1 MSVYGAWNKLDISGY
16 VDNQSEVSTFIED
29 NYVDPR
35 SVTLTIP
42 DKKKNLI
49 YIFLESVEMTYAD
62 KEDGGAFEENV
73 IPDLTELAQENE
85 DFSGD
90 SNQLNGASCIIKNVD
105 VEN

>member
-1 MSVYGAWNKLDISGY
+1 
-16 VDNQSEVSTFIED
+16 
-29 NYVDPR
+29 
-35 SVTLTIP
+35 
-42 DKKKNLI
+42 
-49 YIFLESVEMTYAD
+49 MTYAD